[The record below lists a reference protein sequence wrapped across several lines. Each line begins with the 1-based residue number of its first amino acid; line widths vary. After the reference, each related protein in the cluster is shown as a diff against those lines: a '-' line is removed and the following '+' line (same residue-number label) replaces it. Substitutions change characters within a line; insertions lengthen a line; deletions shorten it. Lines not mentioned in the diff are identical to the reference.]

1 MNRRKRLKR
10 IEAADTPYI
19 EDTVLENAVYEG
31 GIPYMRG
38 EMSLED
44 AVTAIEKKIWIYMAE

>member
-1 MNRRKRLKR
+1 M
-10 IEAADTPYI
+10 
-19 EDTVLENAVYEG
+19 LENAVYEG